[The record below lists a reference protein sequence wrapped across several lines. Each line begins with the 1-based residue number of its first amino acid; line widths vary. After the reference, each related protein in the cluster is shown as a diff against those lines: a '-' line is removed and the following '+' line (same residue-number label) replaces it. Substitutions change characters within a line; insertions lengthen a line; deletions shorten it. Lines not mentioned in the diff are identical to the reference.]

1 MTRRL
6 HLGLLPL
13 TALFAGCVSMAPE
26 AQVSPVVEAM
36 PQTYSM
42 AGVEGDYR
50 PAAWW
55 TAFNDPVLDAL
66 VDDALDAN
74 LDIAQAAARAERA
87 AAQARVSRAGLLPA
101 LEGSAGASYSDTP
114 LSGGAF
120 SNFPGAPTR
129 LSNETY
135 SLGLAASYELD
146 LFGRVRNDFAAARAD
161 ALAAQQ
167 DYRAT
172 RLATAAETI
181 SAYFDV
187 VDARYQIANTLGAL
201 DVLADRAARTE
212 ERYRRGLAESF
223 ELYQIRQELR
233 GLEAGLPQRQSALA
247 AAQGRLALLL
257 AEYPQAVEERLDGEL
272 LPRLVFEPV
281 PMGLP
286 AELLAQRPDVAAA
299 WERLEAAR
307 LRIGARRAERFPAL
321 RLTAATGTQGASAGN
336 VVDFGSN
343 WLLNLAANAT
353 APIFDGGRISANIAA
368 ARATYD
374 EAAAAYGQSVLN
386 AWREVDLAVTD
397 YDEQR
402 QRYRLITAQLAEA
415 QASIDLQAERYR
427 AGVADYTAYLDAL
440 RALNQVESS
449 LSAAGRDVALAR
461 LGLHRALGGD
471 WDIARNPEI
480 ERELP

>member
-1 MTRRL
+1 MMRRL
-6 HLGLLPL
+6 HLAALPAIALL
-13 TALFAGCVSMAPE
+13 AGCVSMAPE
-26 AQVSPVVEAM
+26 SELPAVVEQM
-36 PQTYSM
+36 PESFSM
-42 AGVEGDYR
+42 ADVEGDYR

-55 TAFNDPVLDAL
+55 AAFNDPVLDAL
-66 VDDALDAN
+66 VADALDAN

-87 AAQARVSRAGLLPA
+87 AAQARVSRAGLLPS
-101 LEGSAGASYSDTP
+101 LEGTAGASYSDTP

-135 SLGLAASYELD
+135 SLGLAASYEAD
-146 LFGRVRNDFAAARAD
+146 LFGRVRNDYAAARAD
-161 ALAAQQ
+161 ALAAEQ

-187 VDARYQIANTLGAL
+187 VDARYQIANTQAAL
-201 DVLADRAARTE
+201 DVLADRAGRTD

-233 GLEAGLPQRQSALA
+233 GLEAGLPQRQSTLA
-247 AAQGRLALLL
+247 AAEGRLALLL
-257 AEYPQAVEERLDGEL
+257 ADYPHEMDERLDQGL
-272 LPRLVFEPV
+272 FPRLVFEAV
-281 PMGLP
+281 PMGMP
-286 AELLAQRPDVAAA
+286 AELLTQRPDVAAA

-321 RLTAATGTQGASAGN
+321 RLTAATGTQGGSPSN
-336 VVDFGSN
+336 VADFGTN

-353 APIFDGGRISANIAA
+353 APIFDAGRISANIAA

-374 EAAAAYGQSVLN
+374 EAAAAYGKSVLN

-397 YDEQR
+397 YEQQR
-402 QRYRLITAQLAEA
+402 LRYRLITAQLAEA
-415 QASIDLQAERYR
+415 QASVDLQAERYR

-440 RALNQVESS
+440 RALHQVEATLSS
-449 LSAAGRDVALAR
+449 AGRDVALAR

-471 WDIARNPEI
+471 WEMPRNPET

>member
-1 MTRRL
+1 MSARYFAIPAMA
-6 HLGLLPL
+6 LLVS
-13 TALFAGCVSMAPE
+13 GCISMAPE
-26 AQVSPVVEAM
+26 AQVSPQVEAM
-36 PQTYSM
+36 PQAFDM
-42 AGVEGDYR
+42 AEVEGDYR

-55 TAFNDPVLDAL
+55 SHFEDPVLDAL
-66 VDDALDAN
+66 VDRALDAN

-101 LEGSAGASYSDTP
+101 LEATAGASYSDTP

-135 SLGLAASYELD
+135 SLGLGASYELD
-146 LFGRVRNDFAAARAD
+146 LFGRVRNDYAAARSD
-161 ALAAQQ
+161 ALAAEQ
-167 DYRAT
+167 DFRAT

-187 VDARYQIANTLGAL
+187 VDARYQIANSLQSL
-201 DVLADRAARTE
+201 DVLSDRVARTD
-212 ERYRRGLAESF
+212 ERYRRGLAQSF
-223 ELYQIRQELR
+223 ELYQVRQELR
-233 GLEAGLPQRQSALA
+233 GLEASLPQRETALA
-247 AAQGRLALLL
+247 AAEGRLALLL
-257 AEYPQAVEERLDGEL
+257 ADYPQGVDAL
-272 LPRLVFEPV
+272 LSEPLQPRLTFDPV

-286 AELLAQRPDVAAA
+286 VELLAQRPDVAAS

-321 RLTAATGTQGASAGN
+321 RLSASTGTQGGA
-336 VVDFGSN
+336 VDDVLDLGQN
-343 WLLNLAANAT
+343 WLLQLAANVT
-353 APIFDGGRISANIAA
+353 APIFDGGRISANIRA

-386 AWREVDLAVTD
+386 AWREVDLAATD
-397 YDEQR
+397 YEEQR
-402 QRYRLITAQLAEA
+402 QRYRLIAAQLAEV
-415 QASIDLQAERYR
+415 QANADLQAERYR

-440 RALNQVESS
+440 RALYQVESS
-449 LSAAGRDVALAR
+449 LSSAGRDVALAR

-471 WDIARNPEI
+471 WDNEGNTP
-480 ERELP
+480 

>member
-1 MTRRL
+1 MTNRL
-6 HLGLLPL
+6 YLAVLPASALL
-13 TALFAGCVSMAPE
+13 AGCVSMAPQAE
-26 AQVSPVVEAM
+26 LPPVVEEM
-36 PQTYSM
+36 PQSFTM
-42 AGVEGDYR
+42 AEVEGNYR

-66 VDDALDAN
+66 VADALDAN
-74 LDIAQAAARAERA
+74 LDIVQAAARAERA
-87 AAQARVSRAGLLPA
+87 AAQARVSRSRLLPS
-101 LEGSAGASYSDTP
+101 LESSAGASYSDTP

-129 LSNETY
+129 LSNETW
-135 SLGLAASYELD
+135 SLGLGASYELD
-146 LFGRVRNDFAAARAD
+146 LFGRVRKDFAAARAD
-161 ALAAQQ
+161 ALAAEQ
-167 DYRAT
+167 DYRST

-187 VDARYQIANTLGAL
+187 VDARYQIANANAAL

-247 AAQGRLALLL
+247 DAEGRLALLL
-257 AEYPQAVEERLDGEL
+257 ADYPQAVEERLGGDL
-272 LPRLVFEPV
+272 QPRLVFEPV
-281 PMGLP
+281 PLGMP

-321 RLTAATGTQGASAGN
+321 RLSASTGTQGASPSN
-336 VVDFGSN
+336 MVDFGTN
-343 WLLNLAANAT
+343 WLLQLAANVT

-374 EAAAAYGQSVLN
+374 EAAAAYGKSVLN

-397 YDEQR
+397 YEQQR
-402 QRYRLITAQLAEA
+402 QRYLLIAAQLVEA
-415 QASIDLQAERYR
+415 QASVDLQVERYR

-440 RALNQVESS
+440 RALHQVEGS
-449 LSAAGRDVALAR
+449 LSSAGRDVALAR

-471 WDIARNPEI
+471 WETSRNSET

>member
-1 MTRRL
+1 MRRARL
-6 HLGLLPL
+6 ALLPL
-13 TALFAGCVSMAPE
+13 VAVVAGCVSMAPE
-26 AQVSPVVEAM
+26 VELPSVVEAM
-36 PQTYSM
+36 PETFSFAQ
-42 AGVEGDYR
+42 VDGDYA

-55 TAFNDPVLDAL
+55 SAFNDPVLDGL
-66 VDDALDAN
+66 VADALDAN
-74 LDIAQAAARAERA
+74 LDIAQAAARVERV
-87 AAQARVSRAGLLPA
+87 AAQARVSRAGLLPL
-101 LEGSAGASYSDTP
+101 LEGSAGSSYSDTP
-114 LSGGAF
+114 LAGGAF
-120 SNFPGAPTR
+120 SSFPGAPTR

-146 LFGRVRNDFAAARAD
+146 LFGRVRNDFDAARAD
-161 ALAAQQ
+161 ALAAEQ

-187 VDARYQIANTLGAL
+187 VDARYQIANTNRTL
-201 DVLADRAARTE
+201 DVLSDRAARTE

-233 GLEAGLPQRQSALA
+233 GLEAGLPQRETALSAA
-247 AAQGRLALLL
+247 EGRLALLL
-257 AEYPQAVEERLDGEL
+257 AEYPQSVDRRLATDL
-272 LPRLVFEPV
+272 TPRLVFEPV

-286 AELLAQRPDVAAA
+286 AELLGQRPDVAAA

-321 RLTAATGTQGASAGN
+321 RLTASTGTQGAAIGD
-336 VVDFGSN
+336 VVEFGQN
-343 WLLNLAANAT
+343 WLLQLAANVT

-386 AWREVDLAVTD
+386 AWREVDQAVTD
-397 YDEQR
+397 YEEQR
-402 QRYRLITAQLAEA
+402 NRYRLITAQLAEA
-415 QASIDLQAERYR
+415 QGSVDLQAERYR

-440 RALNQVESS
+440 RALRQVEAS
-449 LSAAGRDVALAR
+449 LSSAARDVALAR
-461 LGLHRALGGD
+461 LGIHRALGGEWEAGD
-471 WDIARNPEI
+471 MSGT
-480 ERELP
+480 EREMP